1 VLAMLVKLAEAKAWA
16 AYDVTTARQTS
27 DRAPT
32 VCPKGLTQT
41 SAKKHQ
47 PLFGCKTDGIYP

>member
-1 VLAMLVKLAEAKAWA
+1 MLVKLAEAKAWA
-16 AYDVTTARQTS
+16 AYDAKTARQTS
-27 DRAPT
+27 GPAPT

-47 PLFGCKTDGIYP
+47 LLFGCKTDGTYP